1 MNRIFRSAVLLAALA
16 FAVPA
21 PAADTQD
28 PATQPPI
35 LLGAYTPVPVDAPD
49 VQDAKAF
56 VQDRLPS
63 LDLVDVKVAYT
74 QVVAGLNIKLISN
87 ALDAGRQET
96 WKFVVYRDLEGRM
109 ALALAERL

>member
-16 FAVPA
+16 FVVPA
-21 PAADTQD
+21 PAADSQE
-28 PATQPPI
+28 PSTQPPI
-35 LLGAYTPVPVDAPD
+35 LLGAYTPVPVNAPD
-49 VQDAKAF
+49 VLDAKAF

-63 LDLVDVKVAYT
+63 LALADVQVAYT

-87 ALDAGRQET
+87 AMDAGRQET